1 MVFYPPSTKLSREPI
16 ALITRLTEFYVKD
29 VAYIKRVI
37 GMPGDKLEIKFNKR
51 RFGLRLHKRQKYE
64 EDYIKSIYE
73 FSPYLPN

>member
-1 MVFYPPSTKLSREPI
+1 M
-16 ALITRLTEFYVKD
+16 
-29 VAYIKRVI
+29 

-73 FSPYLPN
+73 FSPYPQIDSDEIRLIQKVLPNAARL